1 MLKKIKFLDQAYNN
15 KTMEND
21 FHICTGIP
29 KLSNHKTKYLISD
42 ERVFWLA
49 VFFQEQQVQ
58 I

>member
-42 ERVFWLA
+42 ERVF
-49 VFFQEQQVQ
+49 
-58 I
+58 